1 MSNFK
6 STKFFDG
13 IKHALDTNAP
23 TIATFGSVFGV
34 ALTIFFMHKASKQAA
49 KVEEKYEEDIKE
61 LEGRK
66 EDEEAPLSEEEF
78 KSEKTRYK
86 MDKYLRLIYI
96 YRWALLSG
104 IGSAGFAILSN
115 YLNGRTI
122 ATITGLLALNNEK
135 LKEYAKKGKEMIGED
150 KFKEIQDNVE
160 KELFGEKLR
169 KGEIKT
175 EKSKKPI
182 ITKDDDVPW
191 EDYEKVVI
199 PEYGM
204 QFELPKDLAKNVVE
218 ECNKWFA
225 EDKTAYMDFNAF
237 LRKLRIPSAPGWE
250 KIKWDW
256 NNPFKAHVARDIN
269 FGDGC
274 MKGIIFD
281 NRPDVENSATR

>member
-13 IKHALDTNAP
+13 IKHSLDTNAP

-61 LEGRK
+61 LEERK
-66 EDEEAPLSEEEF
+66 EDEETSLSEEEF

-150 KFKEIQDNVE
+150 KFKELQDNVE
-160 KELFGEKLR
+160 KELFGDKLN
-169 KGEIKT
+169 KDKVKT
-175 EKSKKPI
+175 EKSKKSVA
-182 ITKDDDVPW
+182 TKDEDVPW
-191 EDYEKVVI
+191 GDYEELVV
-199 PEYGM
+199 PEYDLRW
-204 QFELPKDLAKNVVE
+204 QLPKGLAKSVID
-218 ECNKWFA
+218 ECNEWFKT
-225 EDKTAYMDFNAF
+225 DKTAYMDFNAF
-237 LRKLRIPSAPGWE
+237 RRKLRLPSARGWSTL
-250 KIKWDW
+250 KWDHD
-256 NNPFKAHVARDIN
+256 NPFKAHVARDIN
-269 FGDGC
+269 FGDGA
-274 MKGIIFD
+274 MTGIIFD
-281 NRPDVENSATR
+281 NPPDVESSLTR

>member
-34 ALTIFFMHKASKQAA
+34 ALTIFFMHKSSKQAA

-61 LEGRK
+61 LEERK
-66 EDEEAPLSEEEF
+66 EDEEVPLSEEEF

-150 KFKEIQDNVE
+150 KFKELQNNVE
-160 KELFGEKLR
+160 KELFGEKL
-169 KGEIKT
+169 KKNENKT
-175 EKSKKPI
+175 EKSKKPVI
-182 ITKDDDVPW
+182 AKDDDIPW
-191 EDYEKVVI
+191 DDYEELVV
-199 PEYGM
+199 PEYDLRW
-204 QFELPKDLAKNVVE
+204 QLPKGLAKSVID
-218 ECNKWFA
+218 ECNEWFKT
-225 EDKTAYMDFNAF
+225 DKTAYMDFNAF
-237 LRKLRIPSAPGWE
+237 RRKLRLTSARGWSE
-250 KIKWDW
+250 LKWDHD
-256 NNPFKAHVARDIN
+256 NPFKAHVARDIN
-269 FGDGC
+269 FGDGA
-274 MKGIIFD
+274 MTGIIFD
-281 NRPDVENSATR
+281 NPPDVESSLTR